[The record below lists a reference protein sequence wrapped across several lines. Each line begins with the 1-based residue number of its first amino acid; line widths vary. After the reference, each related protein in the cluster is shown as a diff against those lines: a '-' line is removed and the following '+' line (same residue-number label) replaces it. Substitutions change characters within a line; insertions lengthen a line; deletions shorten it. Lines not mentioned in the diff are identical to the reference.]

1 MNSVSQISDPALP
14 LVPPQP
20 YHFALASG
28 TSRNRFSHEPWSL
41 LTSAIVDEPGQLP
54 GLRSALRAGLAGRSV
69 DTDTTDDLALV
80 LSELVGNGLRH
91 GEAPLHLVA
100 TMRGDRTR
108 IQVTDGG
115 RRTVQVEDVESLG
128 EGGRGLGIVAAL
140 SDDWGLEHLPGRG
153 TVAWAERRVRTR
165 PRP

>member
-1 MNSVSQISDPALP
+1 MHALSHPTADTALP
-14 LVPPQP
+14 FVPPQP
-20 YHFALASG
+20 YHFVTG
-28 TSRNRFSHEPWSL
+28 FEPDRPEPWAL
-41 LTSAIVDEPGQLP
+41 LTSAIVDGPEQLTE
-54 GLRSALRAGLAGRSV
+54 LRAALRAGLDGQGVGPDAA
-69 DTDTTDDLALV
+69 DDLALV

-115 RRTVQVEDVESLG
+115 RRTVQFEDVDSLG

-153 TVAWAERRVRTR
+153 TVAWAERRVRGR
-165 PRP
+165 A